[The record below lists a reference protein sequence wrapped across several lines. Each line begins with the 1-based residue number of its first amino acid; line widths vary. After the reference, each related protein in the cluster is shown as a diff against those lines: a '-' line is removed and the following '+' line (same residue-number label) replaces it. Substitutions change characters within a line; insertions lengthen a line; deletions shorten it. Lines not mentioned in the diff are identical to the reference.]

1 MVLFMIRAAIR
12 LSSLIYF
19 CSNVRMSSEGLVGLY
34 IYWAT
39 SKQCL
44 SISFVRLF
52 FFFFL
57 GFSRI

>member
-52 FFFFL
+52 FFFF
-57 GFSRI
+57 F